1 MIDIVDSLFCPTVF
15 HCLIED
21 TWFVQS
27 SSRVIDNSFTY
38 FNS

>member
-1 MIDIVDSLFCPTVF
+1 MIGLVDFIFRPTVF

-21 TWFVQS
+21 IWFIHS
-27 SSRVIDNSFTY
+27 SSRVIDNFTY